1 MSYVEIRK
9 LAKRFDGTM
18 VFEDIDLDVEQGRIC
33 VLVGPSGCGKT
44 TLLRAVAGLTRPD
57 SGAIRLDGR
66 DVTQVEGKHRGVGMV
81 FQHYALFPN
90 MTVEQNLSFG
100 LEQKR
105 LSRSEIAKKVAAII
119 ELMGLG
125 PRAKARPA
133 ALSGGQ
139 KQRVALARALVL
151 EPKLLLLDE
160 PLSALDA
167 QIRKRLRDEL
177 KRLQQN
183 VGFTAI
189 FVTHDQEEAM
199 MLGDS
204 VAIMQQGRFAQ
215 IGAPAEIYNRPASL
229 AVANF
234 IGDFNILEPEAV
246 LQLFALK
253 PNHAWAIRPEA
264 FDILPAGGAGAKHA
278 NGSLATEVTVTAV
291 QVLGAMVRHFTRS
304 GDITLKV
311 DALNKP
317 GAPSFHIGEKCE
329 IHIARSAIAEM
340 TE

>member
-9 LAKRFDGTM
+9 LTKHFDTTM
-18 VFEDIDLDVEQGRIC
+18 VFEGIDLDVEQGRIC

-44 TLLRAVAGLTRPD
+44 TLLRAVAGLTRAD
-57 SGAIRLDGR
+57 SGVIRLDGR
-66 DVTQVEGKHRGVGMV
+66 DVTQVEAKHRGVGMV

-100 LEQKR
+100 LEQKK
-105 LSRSEIAKKVAAII
+105 LSKPEIAKKVAAVIA
-119 ELMGLG
+119 LMGLE
-125 PRAKARPA
+125 PRAKAKPA

-177 KRLQQN
+177 KRLQQD

-199 MLGDS
+199 MLGDQ

-229 AVANF
+229 AVAHF
-234 IGDFNILEPEAV
+234 IGDFNILEPSAV
-246 LQLFALK
+246 ERLFAIR
-253 PNHAWAIRPEA
+253 PGNAWAIRPEA
-264 FDILPAGGAGAKHA
+264 IDIAKLPKKPATYVNGHA
-278 NGSLATEVTVTAV
+278 AEVTVTAV
-291 QVLGAMVRHFTRS
+291 QVLGAMVRLFTRS
-304 GDITLKV
+304 GDITIKADMV
-311 DALNKP
+311 NKP
-317 GAPSFHIGEKCE
+317 GAENFHIGDKAE
-329 IHIARSAIAEM
+329 IHIDQSAIAEM
-340 TE
+340 KE

>member
-9 LAKRFDGTM
+9 LTKRFDGTM
-18 VFEDIDLDVEQGRIC
+18 VFEDIDLDVDQGRIC

-57 SGAIRLDGR
+57 NGHILIDGR
-66 DVTQVEGKHRGVGMV
+66 DVTHVEAKNRGVGMV

-90 MTVEQNLSFG
+90 MTVEQNLAFG
-100 LEQKR
+100 LEQKK
-105 LSRSEIAKKVAAII
+105 LSKPEIAKKVAGVV

-177 KRLQQN
+177 KRLQQD

-199 MLGDS
+199 TLGDQ

-215 IGAPAEIYNRPASL
+215 IGAPADIYNRPRSL

-234 IGDFNILEPEAV
+234 IGDFNILEPKAV
-246 LQLFALK
+246 ERLFALK
-253 PNHAWAIRPEA
+253 PVHAWANRPEA
-264 FDILPAGGAGAKHA
+264 IDIAKAPVPSGTHA
-278 NGSLATEVTVTAV
+278 NGVATEVTVTAV
-291 QVLGAMVRHFTRS
+291 QVLGAMVRLYTRAQ
-304 GDITLKV
+304 DITIKADLV
-311 DALNKP
+311 NKP
-317 GAPSFHIGEKCE
+317 GAPKFHIGDKAE
-329 IHIARSAIAEM
+329 IHIARDAIAEM
-340 TE
+340 KE